1 MIDLHND
8 FLTEIKGQKNQC
20 KYAKCVSKS
29 LDFLCCPVWT
39 TNIKNA
45 KNYIKNKQKMLKTYK
60 NLQICVEDAGFLENN
75 DFDFLIDVMPKYVGL
90 VWNKSNKFCG
100 GAYDSGGL
108 TILGKKIV
116 KFLQDSD
123 IIVDTAHMN
132 YKSFFDFASVTQK
145 PIFCSHSGFCGIVND
160 KRNLKDRQLD
170 IIVQSGGLVG
180 LYFVGKYICKNK
192 YATSDDVVKNI
203 DYFVQKYGTNSL
215 AIGSDFF
222 GTTDLPVDVKD
233 YFSMQTIKQKLKAL
247 GYKQNDIKNIFEN
260 NAKRAL
266 DL

>member
-8 FLTEIKGQKNQC
+8 FLTEIKTSIEVK
-20 KYAKCVSKS
+20 KYAKNIVKS
-29 LDFLCCPVWT
+29 LNFLCCPIWT
-39 TNIKNA
+39 TKLKNA
-45 KNYIKNKQKMLKTYK
+45 KNYIKNKQNLLKK
-60 NLQICVEDAGFLENN
+60 HQNLQICIEDAGFLPSSE
-75 DFDFLIDVMPKYVGL
+75 FGFLIDIMPKYIGL
-90 VWNKSNKFCG
+90 CWNNSNSYCG
-100 GAYDSGGL
+100 GAYAYGGI
-108 TILGKKIV
+108 TRQGKNLIKFCEQNNIV
-116 KFLQDSD
+116 
-123 IIVDTAHMN
+123 VDTAHMN
-132 YKSFFDFASVTQK
+132 YKSFFDFVQVTQK

-160 KRNLKDRQLD
+160 KRNLKDTQLD
-170 IIVQSGGLVG
+170 LIAKSGGVVG
-180 LYFVGKYICKNK
+180 LYFVGKYICNK
-192 YATSDDVVKNI
+192 KFATSDDVVKNI

-260 NAKRAL
+260 NAKRTL